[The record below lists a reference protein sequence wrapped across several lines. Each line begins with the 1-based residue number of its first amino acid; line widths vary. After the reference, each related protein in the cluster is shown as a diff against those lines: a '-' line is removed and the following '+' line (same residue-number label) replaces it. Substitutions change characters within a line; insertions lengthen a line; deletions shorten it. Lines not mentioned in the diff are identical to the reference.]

1 MTDNSIVKIKRLIPY
16 LTDLTLDED
25 ESAEL
30 TLCHESQLK
39 LLDLFFLFITGLNIV
54 YAEDKATERNCNR
67 IMSGAVCVFTT
78 RCRSDSISEVYQS
91 ESSSVSS

>member
-1 MTDNSIVKIKRLIPY
+1 MKIKRLIPY

-30 TLCHESQLK
+30 ALCHESQLK

-54 YAEDKATERNCNR
+54 YAEDKATEGNCV
-67 IMSGAVCVFTT
+67 SGAVCVFTT
-78 RCRSDSISEVYQS
+78 RCRSDSISVVYQS